1 MKYSLLRHCSIKF
14 FFYND
19 SLFPSLKTLI
29 KNKGSDFNELLMED
43 DDIFTKGAAPPK
55 VSLGFTFADQ
65 LCLAEALLRF

>member
-1 MKYSLLRHCSIKF
+1 
-14 FFYND
+14 
-19 SLFPSLKTLI
+19 LKTLI

-65 LCLAEALLRF
+65 LCLTEALLRF